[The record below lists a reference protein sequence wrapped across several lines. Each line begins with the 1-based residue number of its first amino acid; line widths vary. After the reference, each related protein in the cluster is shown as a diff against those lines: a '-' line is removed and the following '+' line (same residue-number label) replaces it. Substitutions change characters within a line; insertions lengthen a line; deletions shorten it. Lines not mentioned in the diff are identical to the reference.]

1 MVQMYQNII
10 QLPENEDQYEMLKG
24 FCLIE
29 PGLSV
34 DGPPP
39 NAIILPPDPGTHPR
53 RLTAT
58 LKAAPMHPDTR

>member
-39 NAIILPPDPGTHPR
+39 NAIILPPDPGTQTHR
-53 RLTAT
+53 
-58 LKAAPMHPDTR
+58 D